1 MQSGAAKSC
10 QKAATSSRE
19 QPGAARSM
27 LLIIY
32 MIATP
37 GITSA
42 TRWGVTGCANSITA
56 TVAMT
61 KNTSGA
67 RQRNAFQPGAARRQR
82 GAASSN
88 QVQPGAATL
97 PGADSSQELHAA
109 ARSGQGQPGAAMRS
123 WEQPEAARSNQ
134 EHVPNIFL
142 IATIAIT
149 RSTPSLVTQQM

>member
-10 QKAATSSRE
+10 QKAATSNRA

-32 MIATP
+32 TIATV

-56 TVAMT
+56 IVAMT

-67 RQRNAFQPGAARRQR
+67 RKRKIMKSGSARRSKQ
-82 GAASSN
+82 
-88 QVQPGAATL
+88 
-97 PGADSSQELHAA
+97 
-109 ARSGQGQPGAAMRS
+109 
-123 WEQPEAARSNQ
+123 
-134 EHVPNIFL
+134 
-142 IATIAIT
+142 
-149 RSTPSLVTQQM
+149 